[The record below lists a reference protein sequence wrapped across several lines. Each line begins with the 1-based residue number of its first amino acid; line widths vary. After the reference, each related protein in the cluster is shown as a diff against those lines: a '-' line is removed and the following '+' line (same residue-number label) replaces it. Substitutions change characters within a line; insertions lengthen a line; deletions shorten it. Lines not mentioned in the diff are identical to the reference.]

1 MKHIYSILLLVSIST
16 FSYAGGYEY
25 TCTAKWINYKGDKKL
40 YEAPEPLKEV
50 YITFVENKLD
60 TVKFRSKNQSSYY
73 NFKKLLRPP
82 HGGMVYASDNGNRL
96 AVYNNS
102 EMTIL
107 IRNGDMIKFVCP
119 EVKISI
125 GKIK

>member
-1 MKHIYSILLLVSIST
+1 MKYVCGIWLFFGLSA

-25 TCTAKWINYKGDKKL
+25 TCTAKWISYQGDKKL

-107 IRNGDMIKFVCP
+107 IRNGDMMKFICP
-119 EVKISI
+119 DVKISV